1 MAKGKSKG
9 TKGGA
14 GQAGRMRRLA
24 VVNYDRS
31 NSSASFLKKHVSL
44 DLSIERKVDT
54 KILDPLV
61 EPVNLALF
69 KYGFGTFEASDYD
82 TLLFFFRIFE
92 RVRAAEPMPLLD
104 IRMVDRYERLLN
116 ELRED
121 LFSDGEWKYNIR
133 DNFFP
138 EMTESVEHYV
148 SQLKY
153 ITHNGFIKA
162 ITDEYNQQQEVK
174 AKKMAENNE
183 VVSPILSDAV

>member
-24 VVNYDRS
+24 IVNHDRS
-31 NSSASFLKKHVSL
+31 NSRTSHLKKHVHL

-54 KILDPLV
+54 KILEPLV

-69 KYGFGTFEASDYD
+69 KYGLGTFEGSDYD

-116 ELRED
+116 QLRDEF
-121 LFSDGEWKYNIR
+121 FSEGEFKYNIR

-138 EMTESVEHYV
+138 EMTEAVEHYV

-153 ITHNGFIKA
+153 ITHVGFIKA
-162 ITDEYNQQQEVK
+162 ITDEYNQQQVVK
-174 AKKMAENNE
+174 AKKMAEQSAVESCGLSE
-183 VVSPILSDAV
+183 VA